1 MKRAGEKARFFAR
14 RKRGGAAS
22 NGQKAHII
30 CRMRLFSELF
40 AGLLSA
46 SGGSVRYTVAE
57 GEAVFENVK
66 RISAFSE
73 ERIVLLGRRGAVEV
87 EGTGLSLGRYDA
99 GDVVVLGT
107 VARVTRI

>member
-1 MKRAGEKARFFAR
+1 
-14 RKRGGAAS
+14 
-22 NGQKAHII
+22 
-30 CRMRLFSELF
+30 MRLFSELF

-73 ERIVLLGRRGAVEV
+73 ERIVFLGRSGSVEV
-87 EGTGLSLGRYDA
+87 EGSGLSLGRYEA
-99 GDVVVLGT
+99 GDAVVRGKIL
-107 VARVTRI
+107 RVTRL

>member
-1 MKRAGEKARFFAR
+1 
-14 RKRGGAAS
+14 
-22 NGQKAHII
+22 
-30 CRMRLFSELF
+30 MRLFSELF

-73 ERIVLLGRRGAVEV
+73 ERIVFLGRSGSVEV
-87 EGTGLSLGRYDA
+87 EGGGLSLGRYEA
-99 GDVVVLGT
+99 GDAVVRGKIL
-107 VARVTRI
+107 RVTRL

>member
-1 MKRAGEKARFFAR
+1 
-14 RKRGGAAS
+14 
-22 NGQKAHII
+22 
-30 CRMRLFSELF
+30 MRLFSELF

-87 EGTGLSLGRYDA
+87 EGAGLSLGRYDA

-107 VARVTRI
+107 VVRVTRI